1 MKKIDDTILI
11 GRSPLPGAR
20 QVLAVSLGS
29 AAYLILSALL
39 IGYKTDQLFLT
50 VLFNVLFYLS
60 AATRRFILAFLVFII
75 FWVIFD
81 SMKAFPNYNINPIHV
96 GELYQAEK
104 TIFGIGSGTELL
116 TPNEYASQH
125 ASIFLD
131 VMTGLFYINWIP
143 VPLLF
148 GFYLFRKNK
157 SQFLQFSL
165 AFLFV
170 NLLGFVVYYAYPAA
184 PPWYV
189 QQYGFEVHFNT
200 PGNTAGLA
208 RFDAYFGIPLF
219 QSLYAKSSNV
229 FAAMPS
235 LHSAYPVVVL
245 YFGLKNRL
253 GLINLFFAVFMLGI
267 WFSAVYS
274 GHHYVLDVLAG
285 ITCALTGLLLFDRVL
300 LKQNW
305 FRKFLFQYGKLIT

>member
-1 MKKIDDTILI
+1 MEDRIPINEQSRPGL
-11 GRSPLPGAR
+11 RS
-20 QVLAVSLGS
+20 VLAVTLFSL
-29 AAYLILSALL
+29 AYLLLSAMF
-39 IGYKTDQLFLT
+39 IGFKTDQLFL
-50 VLFNVLFYLS
+50 VLLFNALYYLS
-60 AATRRFILAFLVFII
+60 AATRRFIMAFLIFIV

-81 SMKAFPNYNINPIHV
+81 SMKAFPNFNFNTIHV
-96 GELYQAEK
+96 KELYQAELSV
-104 TIFGIGSGTELL
+104 FGIQGQGTVL
-116 TPNEYASQH
+116 TPNEYAERHSTT
-125 ASIFLD
+125 FLD
-131 VMTGLFYINWIP
+131 VLAGLFYINWIP

-157 SQFLQFSL
+157 GQFLQFSL

-189 QQYGFEVHFNT
+189 QQYGFDIHFNT

-208 RFDAYFGIPLF
+208 RFDDFFGIGLF
-219 QSLYAKSSNV
+219 HSLYAKSSNV

-253 GLINLFFAVFMLGI
+253 GLVNVFFALFMAGI

-285 ITCALTGLLLFDRVL
+285 IICALTGLFLFEQLL
-300 LKQNW
+300 LKRSW
-305 FRKFLFQYGKLIT
+305 FRTFLLRYEKLIS

>member
-11 GRSPLPGAR
+11 GRSTLPSGR
-20 QVLAVSLGS
+20 QVLAVSFGS

-81 SMKAFPNYNINPIHV
+81 SMKAFPNYNFNAIHIR
-96 GELYQAEK
+96 ELYQTEK
-104 TIFGIGSGTELL
+104 SLFGIGSGAEVL
-116 TPNEYASQH
+116 TPNEYAEQH
-125 ASIFLD
+125 ASVFLD
-131 VMTGLFYINWIP
+131 VLAGLFYINWIP
-143 VPLLF
+143 VPLLL

-157 SQFLQFSL
+157 AQFLQFSL

-170 NLLGFVVYYAYPAA
+170 NLLGFVVYYVYPAA

-189 QQYGFEVHFNT
+189 QQYGFDVHFNT

-208 RFDAYFGIPLF
+208 RFDACFGVPLF

-235 LHSAYPVVVL
+235 LHSAYPVIVL
-245 YFGLKNRL
+245 YFGVKNRL

-300 LKQNW
+300 LKRNW
-305 FRKFLFQYGKLIT
+305 FRKFLFQYGKLIS

>member
-1 MKKIDDTILI
+1 MENTIPISKQGKPGL
-11 GRSPLPGAR
+11 RSIL
-20 QVLAVSLGS
+20 VVTFFSL
-29 AAYLILSALL
+29 AYLMLSALL
-39 IGYKTDQLFLT
+39 IGFKTDQLFLAL
-50 VLFNVLFYLS
+50 LFNLLYYLS
-60 AATRRFILAFLVFII
+60 SATRRFILAFLVFIV

-81 SMKAFPNYNINPIHV
+81 SMKAFPNFNFNNIHV
-96 GELYQAEK
+96 RELYQAERSV
-104 TIFGIGSGTELL
+104 FGISDQAALL
-116 TPNEYASQH
+116 TPNEYAEKH
-125 ASIFLD
+125 ATTFLD
-131 VMTGLFYINWIP
+131 VLAGLFYINWIP

-157 SQFLQFSL
+157 EQFLQFSL

-189 QQYGFEVHFNT
+189 QQYGFDIHFDT

-208 RFDAYFGIPLF
+208 RFDEYFGINLF
-219 QSLYAKSSNV
+219 HSLYAKSSNV

-235 LHSAYPVVVL
+235 LHSAYPVIVF

-253 GLINLFFAVFMLGI
+253 GLINLFFAVFMMGI

-274 GHHYVLDVLAG
+274 GHHYVMDVLAG
-285 ITCALTGLLLFDRVL
+285 ISCALTGLFLFERVL
-300 LKQNW
+300 LKRSW
-305 FRKFLFQYGKLIT
+305 FRKFLLQYGKVIS